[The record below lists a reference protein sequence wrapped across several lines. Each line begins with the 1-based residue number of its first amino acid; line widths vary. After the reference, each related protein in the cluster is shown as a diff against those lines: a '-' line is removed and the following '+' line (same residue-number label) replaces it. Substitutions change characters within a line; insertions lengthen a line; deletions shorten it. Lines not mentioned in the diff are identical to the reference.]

1 MRGKTVRWRTI
12 PATMAIQFSQLLWPI
27 MSHTSVKDLP
37 QKVFKQDSPLLI
49 SSIASIR
56 NQKRQIECT
65 KTQLQRKK
73 IAVCR
78 FVLFPNNLAKTEKV
92 QTSHFWLFLLCSF
105 SSNLISF
112 SMRFSNILTNKHIS
126 WKKTTENEYTYIQV
140 SFRHANCEAVT
151 VQRKRDSESQRKT
164 FSLLMILDFSN
175 PT

>member
-65 KTQLQRKK
+65 ETHLQRKK

-92 QTSHFWLFLLCSF
+92 QTSHFLLFLLCSF

-126 WKKTTENEYTYIQV
+126 WKKDNWEWVMSIHKGVFQT
-140 SFRHANCEAVT
+140 CEAVT
-151 VQRKRDSESQRKT
+151 RQRKRDSESQRKT